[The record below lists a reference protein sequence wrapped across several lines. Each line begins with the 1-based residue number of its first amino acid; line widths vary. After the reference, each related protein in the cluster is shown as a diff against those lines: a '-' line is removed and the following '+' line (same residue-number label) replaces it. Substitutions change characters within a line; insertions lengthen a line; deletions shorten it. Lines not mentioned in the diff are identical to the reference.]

1 MLDQYVNK
9 KGNPFK
15 ELWQEYLEALTR
27 YERNGDKLSQKRKE
41 ATKFK
46 LRLACKMHI
55 LHNIGKFQPV
65 PLPEK
70 PEIKVTSGSDL
81 PDEYY
86 EWALRYQRAV
96 KENLTNK
103 AIIKETIEFFK
114 ENKDKI
120 AGFSKIEDLLNQAEL
135 VLDLFP
141 EFKEKDRA
149 KDHFIKNADE
159 YEVIISTKDEI

>member
-9 KGNPFK
+9 KGNSFK
-15 ELWQEYLEALTR
+15 ELWQEYLEALTN
-27 YERNGDKLSQKRKE
+27 YERSGDELSKKRKE
-41 ATKFK
+41 AMKFK
-46 LRLACKMHI
+46 LRLICKMHI

-70 PEIKVTSGSDL
+70 PNIKVISGSDL

-86 EWALRYQRAV
+86 EWALKYQRAV

-141 EFKEKDRA
+141 EFKERDRA
-149 KDHFIKNADE
+149 KDHFVKNTDDDE
-159 YEVIISTKDEI
+159 IVISLKDEI